1 MKRQTDQR
9 SDLAREFEERR
20 RFGERPGRID
30 NCPLSYRC
38 PKTRDELEPTEQDN
52 QRHCSACSK
61 PVFWVSN
68 QQEYEA
74 AVNAKRC
81 IAFGTLTFTTLGLP
95 VMPDDGNGSS

>member
-1 MKRQTDQR
+1 MKRKTDQR
-9 SDLAREFEERR
+9 SDLTREFEERR
-20 RFGERPGRID
+20 RSLKRSGRIA

-38 PKTRDELEPTEQDN
+38 PKTWDELEPTEQDD
-52 QRHCSACSK
+52 QRHCSGCNK

-81 IAFGTLTFTTLGLP
+81 IAFGTLTFTSLGLP
-95 VMPDDGNGSS
+95 VMPDDGKGL